1 MTISTMT
8 RTVLIVDDEPA
19 VVAALQRALRRRFAG
34 RLLVTGETD
43 PHAALARTRTQH
55 FDIVLSDLRMPQID
69 GVTLLTLMTAL
80 VPNSVRMLLTA
91 TADFETAQR
100 AINEAGL
107 FRYLTKPW
115 TDTDL
120 VAHFEAALLLLEA
133 PPLPGSEGPRESEL
147 RRLERLEPGLTY
159 VDWGPQGE
167 VLMPPLPGASAKT
180 P

>member
-1 MTISTMT
+1 MTIPTMT
-8 RTVLIVDDEPA
+8 KKTVLIVDDEPA
-19 VVAALQRALRRRFAG
+19 VVAALQRALRRRFAT

-80 VPNSVRMLLTA
+80 LPHSVRMLLTA

-115 TDTDL
+115 ADSDL
-120 VAHFEAALLLLEA
+120 VAHFEAALLQLDAQA
-133 PPLPGSEGPRESEL
+133 PAALAPQEREL
-147 RRLERLEPGLTY
+147 RRLEQLEPGLTC
-159 VDWGPQGE
+159 VDWGPHGE
-167 VLMPPLPGASAKT
+167 VLMPPLPGTAAET
-180 P
+180 A